1 MTERELTLFS
11 ALTNIGDDL
20 VLESTAFLPAVGGA
34 VGSAVGGTA
43 AGAASAGKRAAWVLP
58 VTLASCAALVAAVGI
73 AVGVVGNAFGFFPN
87 KPPEVTTEEVVT
99 DAPTDQATEESTE
112 ETTEAPTEESTE
124 EPETEPSVDDGV
136 TLPETPDAG
145 LAYQD
150 KLIFVGDSL
159 TAHLVYREVLT
170 GGGDTKQVWRTESNM
185 MNLNSLITSVKI
197 IYPETGE
204 KMTVAQAAGVAKP
217 AIMIITLGIDWGVS
231 YLIESDFKACYASL
245 IQAIL
250 TESPDT
256 RIILQSIFPVTEDCV
271 ALDNERIDTAN
282 GWVKD
287 IAAEN
292 GCRYLDTQEVL
303 KDGEGCLKK
312 EYCSSAD
319 GIHLNKEAYE
329 VILAYVRTHAL
340 TLGDDTQDAQ
350 PMPETVRDALT
361 AHTDILQSTMVS
373 WQRLLEN
380 VTVERVMDAIERI
393 ETASEFF
400 GATNEGGYYLEAKDG
415 NVYLCRRIVYPIR
428 DGEEEGSQILSEFLG
443 VKS

>member
-1 MTERELTLFS
+1 MNKRELQLFA

-20 VLESTAFLPAVGGA
+20 VEEGFAFLPARGMFA
-34 VGSAVGGTA
+34 SEGSAP
-43 AGAASAGKRAAWVLP
+43 SAPHRGRSRLLP
-58 VTLASCAALVAAVGI
+58 VIGVACAAVMATGI
-73 AVGVVGNAFGFFPN
+73 LVGVMGNAFNLFPI
-87 KPPEVTTEEVVT
+87 KPPDVTTEEVTTEEP
-99 DAPTDQATEESTE
+99 AAESTE
-112 ETTEAPTEESTE
+112 EVTTEEPTEESTE
-124 EPETEPSVDDGV
+124 EETVSPVDDGV
-136 TLPETPDAG
+136 TLPLTPDAG
-145 LAYQD
+145 LEYQD
-150 KLIFVGDSL
+150 KIIFVGDSL
-159 TAHLVYREVLT
+159 TAHLINRGGLT
-170 GGGDTKQVWRTESNM
+170 GGKDTKQVWRCDNNM
-185 MNLNSLITSVKI
+185 MNLNSEITSVKI

-204 KMTVAQAAGVAKP
+204 KMTVAQAAAVAKP
-217 AIMIITLGIDWGVS
+217 EIMIITLGTDWGVS
-231 YLIESDFKACYASL
+231 YLNESEFKACYASL

-250 TESPDT
+250 AESPDT

-271 ALDNERIDTAN
+271 NLDNAKIDTAN

-287 IAAEN
+287 VAAGN

-340 TLGDDTQDAQ
+340 TLGDDTQDT
-350 PMPETVRDALT
+350 PTMPETVRDALT

-415 NVYLCRRIVYPIR
+415 NVYLCRKIVYPIL

-443 VKS
+443 EKS